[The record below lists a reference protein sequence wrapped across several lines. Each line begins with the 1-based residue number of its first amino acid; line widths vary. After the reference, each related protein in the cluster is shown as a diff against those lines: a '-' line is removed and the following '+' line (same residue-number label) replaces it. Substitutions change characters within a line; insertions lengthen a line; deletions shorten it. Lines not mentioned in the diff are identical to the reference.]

1 MIKET
6 YNNLLKEDNGA
17 AVEVMRDKYLPLF
30 NKHGIK
36 LKDYKIGSS
45 RGNKTLILY
54 PETSKD
60 FKAIYT
66 SLEKT
71 FGSSG
76 GYYFKKQK
84 PFKAAGKQ
92 YKVTYDNNVYTS
104 GPDKDNGWI
113 SIMPVEVGYLSEN
126 NLLKEEDAEQLMNW
140 LGLKDVKLR
149 KNNSPNGSHVT
160 VTTTSV
166 PEYVETQLQNNQDWK
181 NYYSKHQVIDA
192 GGAFGDAQSIIV
204 FHREDQ
210 PELEDEPWTDP
221 AGGTHYGGE
230 DDPAAAYLEENLNE
244 GIGPLAG
251 VMLLGLTAAVL
262 GGVAA
267 NVGGSLDS
275 LTKYIYTGG
284 PGKAAENL
292 KQASKSSWGSFLRK
306 LPFIGS
312 KLKKQDEENRLKA
325 EIGAALQE
333 FIRTGEGVAFI
344 KSLMEDPEGKAIL
357 TRISNGSSNY
367 ARLYD
372 IIRKYLNIMR
382 DGQGSLTLGGN
393 QEWQKVK
400 EKFFALRK
408 DIKGGEY
415 KDTITPPD
423 KDDLN
428 ENKMKKTELRKIIQE
443 AYLEHLR
450 EEDDEDIED
459 EMEDEFEAEPAVA
472 QDGESKNQESAPRKR
487 INFENRELEMLVDV
501 NKNATKKGIKIQ
513 FLSDD
518 ELSKE
523 ERTKLVSSLQTYL
536 DEGLAK
542 FVKGAKLNIDSDQD
556 VPNKTKTVGFTI
568 KIGDV
573 FGLVSKVFA
582 NRGDDE
588 EDGEEVEA
596 EETETEET
604 EELQELRKQIRG
616 FLKEEQMEMSFKT
629 FEDVKN
635 DMSEFPGFQEIAGGF
650 SLPIEGIMGDALG
663 GSYEFTENPDQTI
676 KVTKVDGEGNE
687 LSSKSHPIDII
698 VGFLEKY

>member
-6 YNNLLKEDNGA
+6 Y
-17 AVEVMRDKYLPLF
+17 
-30 NKHGIK
+30 
-36 LKDYKIGSS
+36 
-45 RGNKTLILY
+45 
-54 PETSKD
+54 
-60 FKAIYT
+60 
-66 SLEKT
+66 
-71 FGSSG
+71 
-76 GYYFKKQK
+76 
-84 PFKAAGKQ
+84 
-92 YKVTYDNNVYTS
+92 
-104 GPDKDNGWI
+104 
-113 SIMPVEVGYLSEN
+113 N

-230 DDPAAAYLEENLNE
+230 DDPAAAYLEE
-244 GIGPLAG
+244 
-251 VMLLGLTAAVL
+251 
-262 GGVAA
+262 
-267 NVGGSLDS
+267 
-275 LTKYIYTGG
+275 
-284 PGKAAENL
+284 
-292 KQASKSSWGSFLRK
+292 
-306 LPFIGS
+306 
-312 KLKKQDEENRLKA
+312 
-325 EIGAALQE
+325 
-333 FIRTGEGVAFI
+333 
-344 KSLMEDPEGKAIL
+344 
-357 TRISNGSSNY
+357 
-367 ARLYD
+367 
-372 IIRKYLNIMR
+372 
-382 DGQGSLTLGGN
+382 
-393 QEWQKVK
+393 
-400 EKFFALRK
+400 
-408 DIKGGEY
+408 
-415 KDTITPPD
+415 
-423 KDDLN
+423 DLN
-428 ENKMKKTELRKIIQE
+428 ENKMKKSQLRKIIREAINSMGIDPLGYHTDQGYETEENPQDIEYWLKQIEGMSLDAATRHLGLKGLPSSMTDKILQHHNTDIVDTFDEFSDEENPFPSSRKSIDQLDKDDLYENTMRRSELKELVKE

-450 EEDDEDIED
+450 EEDDADIED
-459 EMEDEFEAEPAVA
+459 EMEDDFEAEPAVA
-472 QDGESKNQESAPRKR
+472 QDGESKNQENAPRKR

-604 EELQELRKQIRG
+604 EELQELRRQIRG
-616 FLKEEQMEMSFKT
+616 FLK
-629 FEDVKN
+629 
-635 DMSEFPGFQEIAGGF
+635 
-650 SLPIEGIMGDALG
+650 
-663 GSYEFTENPDQTI
+663 
-676 KVTKVDGEGNE
+676 
-687 LSSKSHPIDII
+687 
-698 VGFLEKY
+698 